1 MIQHGENLK
10 KREASFY
17 ANKICPYCQR
27 VQILLVDAGI
37 AYDRTEVDF
46 TVSSSWLA
54 NLTPIGKIPIL
65 VDGEYVIFGSGVI
78 LEYLNESCGN
88 RYLPQNIKERAVV
101 RSWCTVVDRIHDD
114 ICTYFSTKT
123 ESEFDV
129 VWKRVCEQLTRLV
142 ESSESYAFSG
152 KNITILGIY
161 VSPLFV
167 LLQTLSEC
175 ARDFFPPAS
184 STAQLSHRLL
194 NNPAVILTNDVY
206 YRSRLL
212 RFLLSADSHFARVA
226 AHMKNEIFD
235 NDGAQELKAAGY
247 LTPADQK
254 NKP

>member
-1 MIQHGENLK
+1 MSFK
-10 KREASFY
+10 KREILFY

-27 VQILLVDAGI
+27 VQIIMDDAGI
-37 AYDRTEVDF
+37 TYDRTEVDF
-46 TVSSSWLA
+46 TVNPLWLE
-54 NLTPIGKIPIL
+54 NITPIGKIPVL

-78 LEYLNESCGN
+78 LEYLNELCGN
-88 RYLPQNIKERAVV
+88 SYLPQSLKERAVV
-101 RSWCTVVDRIHDD
+101 RSWCTVVDRLHDD
-114 ICTYFSTKT
+114 VRAYFSAKT
-123 ESEFDV
+123 ESEFDAA
-129 VWKRVCEQLTRLV
+129 WQRVCERLRRLV
-142 ESSESYAFSG
+142 ESSESHAFYG
-152 KNITILGIY
+152 ENITILGAY
-161 VSPLFV
+161 FSPLFV

-247 LTPADQK
+247 LIPADQK